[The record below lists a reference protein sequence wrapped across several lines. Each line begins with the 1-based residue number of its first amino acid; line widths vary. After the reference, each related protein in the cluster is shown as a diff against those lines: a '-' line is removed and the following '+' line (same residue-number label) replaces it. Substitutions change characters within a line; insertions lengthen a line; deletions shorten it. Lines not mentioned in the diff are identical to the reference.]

1 MFKYKF
7 YEFFNKENKALTI
20 QFEFSKFLIGGF
32 FTESSIINLCSL
44 INKKLN
50 ENPNLIQKINWS
62 FFPFNIYLNEQ
73 INNINNEAN
82 DILLLKEIFSDL
94 KVIIIPNFKSII
106 SYILIY
112 KLILSNEDFFQIN
125 KEILNKIMIYSTE
138 PIIQFAHCYLNEFY
152 SSFNSILIKYAIN
165 NNNSNE
171 NGNENEFLKKKL
183 CFINNNDIEC
193 FLSHIIG
200 INYNEKINYLIPL
213 STNSNSL
220 LTSSETSSIIE
231 KYIKFEFCS
240 NGYELGS
247 SNILF
252 QYYNKTIYIMTKSSR
267 INNRYPKIFDINTPK
282 ECDYLLIFPDII
294 NYNNNSNNN
303 ISNIGSNCV
312 SYEDNFKELLN
323 SLYKSND
330 INNFESI
337 HIYPFTLILTDPFF
351 MLEYCDVFKYK
362 LKYTKTIYFSKS
374 IKSLF
379 KYSNISLGFLNDNLV
394 NKIYNFNMPFSF
406 GDLEKEKYFIIYND
420 MIEFQNQLVNII
432 NNNIRDNANINDNF
446 INNMYNSGIN
456 QNTYYN
462 KNNRKSKKENENN
475 SENNKEFINGLIDR
489 LSPFCFIS
497 HYFSI
502 YSSNNQN
509 IYDFFMNNYD
519 NKYDKIII
527 ISNNSDYNNGV
538 FNEIKNKLNSSN
550 IIFENYILDYR
561 LDTDKFNQ
569 LIKIIN
575 PKIQLDEKIINQ
587 FQEINILEKENSIF
601 YDNCYLLSNNNK
613 GFLNQLTNY
622 SELNLDFLKEQLRYN
637 ITLDNKKNNI
647 KINNNKDNNN
657 NSENKN
663 KKNKKKKGNE
673 NNSNDNNN
681 INIIINN
688 KEEPAPIEQTEEI
701 LGKYLEMND
710 MEITE
715 YLNKENCI
723 EIAIFN
729 KLKKTYT
736 EIKINNYYKDNNI
749 KILINKEEEDND
761 KDNKDNKKSKNNKSN
776 KKSSKTKEN
785 KEDINKMEIEEEE
798 YNNEINNEKIEEEL
812 LPSIEINS
820 EDTEDSIFL
829 NTLFNSI
836 FV

>member
-112 KLILSNEDFFQIN
+112 KLILTNEDFFQIN

-165 NNNSNE
+165 NNASNE

-330 INNFESI
+330 INNFESL

-613 GFLNQLTNY
+613 GFINQLTNY

-749 KILINKEEEDND
+749 KILINKDEEDND

>member
-165 NNNSNE
+165 NNASNE

-330 INNFESI
+330 INNFESL

-749 KILINKEEEDND
+749 KILINKDEEDND

>member
-1 MFKYKF
+1 
-7 YEFFNKENKALTI
+7 
-20 QFEFSKFLIGGF
+20 
-32 FTESSIINLCSL
+32 
-44 INKKLN
+44 
-50 ENPNLIQKINWS
+50 
-62 FFPFNIYLNEQ
+62 
-73 INNINNEAN
+73 
-82 DILLLKEIFSDL
+82 
-94 KVIIIPNFKSII
+94 
-106 SYILIY
+106 
-112 KLILSNEDFFQIN
+112 
-125 KEILNKIMIYSTE
+125 
-138 PIIQFAHCYLNEFY
+138 
-152 SSFNSILIKYAIN
+152 
-165 NNNSNE
+165 
-171 NGNENEFLKKKL
+171 
-183 CFINNNDIEC
+183 
-193 FLSHIIG
+193 
-200 INYNEKINYLIPL
+200 
-213 STNSNSL
+213 
-220 LTSSETSSIIE
+220 
-231 KYIKFEFCS
+231 
-240 NGYELGS
+240 
-247 SNILF
+247 
-252 QYYNKTIYIMTKSSR
+252 MTKSSR

-749 KILINKEEEDND
+749 KILINKDEEDND

>member
-1 MFKYKF
+1 
-7 YEFFNKENKALTI
+7 
-20 QFEFSKFLIGGF
+20 
-32 FTESSIINLCSL
+32 
-44 INKKLN
+44 
-50 ENPNLIQKINWS
+50 
-62 FFPFNIYLNEQ
+62 
-73 INNINNEAN
+73 
-82 DILLLKEIFSDL
+82 
-94 KVIIIPNFKSII
+94 
-106 SYILIY
+106 
-112 KLILSNEDFFQIN
+112 
-125 KEILNKIMIYSTE
+125 
-138 PIIQFAHCYLNEFY
+138 
-152 SSFNSILIKYAIN
+152 
-165 NNNSNE
+165 
-171 NGNENEFLKKKL
+171 
-183 CFINNNDIEC
+183 
-193 FLSHIIG
+193 
-200 INYNEKINYLIPL
+200 
-213 STNSNSL
+213 
-220 LTSSETSSIIE
+220 
-231 KYIKFEFCS
+231 
-240 NGYELGS
+240 
-247 SNILF
+247 
-252 QYYNKTIYIMTKSSR
+252 
-267 INNRYPKIFDINTPK
+267 
-282 ECDYLLIFPDII
+282 
-294 NYNNNSNNN
+294 
-303 ISNIGSNCV
+303 
-312 SYEDNFKELLN
+312 
-323 SLYKSND
+323 
-330 INNFESI
+330 
-337 HIYPFTLILTDPFF
+337 
-351 MLEYCDVFKYK
+351 
-362 LKYTKTIYFSKS
+362 
-374 IKSLF
+374 
-379 KYSNISLGFLNDNLV
+379 
-394 NKIYNFNMPFSF
+394 
-406 GDLEKEKYFIIYND
+406 
-420 MIEFQNQLVNII
+420 
-432 NNNIRDNANINDNF
+432 
-446 INNMYNSGIN
+446 
-456 QNTYYN
+456 
-462 KNNRKSKKENENN
+462 
-475 SENNKEFINGLIDR
+475 
-489 LSPFCFIS
+489 
-497 HYFSI
+497 
-502 YSSNNQN
+502 
-509 IYDFFMNNYD
+509 MNNYD

-601 YDNCYLLSNNNK
+601 YDNCYLVSNNNK

-749 KILINKEEEDND
+749 KILINKDEEDND
-761 KDNKDNKKSKNNKSN
+761 KDNKDNKKSKNNKNN

>member
-112 KLILSNEDFFQIN
+112 KLILTNEDFFQIN

-165 NNNSNE
+165 NNVSNE

-749 KILINKEEEDND
+749 KILINKDEEDND